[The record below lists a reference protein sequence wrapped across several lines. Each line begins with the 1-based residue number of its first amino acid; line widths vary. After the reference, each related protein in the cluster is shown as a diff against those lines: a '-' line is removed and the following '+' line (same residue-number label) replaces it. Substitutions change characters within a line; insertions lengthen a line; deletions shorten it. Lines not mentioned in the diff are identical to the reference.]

1 MKDKFLRT
9 LQGAVQRVM
18 ESAVI
23 DRGWKIIRNRY
34 FRKQVESALRHPLP
48 PVLVYQ
54 MAKVASRGVSDALQ
68 GRHDLG
74 VLHFHFC
81 DPDYSLY
88 THRQLFS
95 AEGLPQNGPTEMT
108 ALNRR
113 WQRFLT
119 SQLRGPTDNMVH
131 GRAIH
136 ERLIKPRH
144 KAFVITLV
152 REPIARN
159 ISSYF
164 HNLNI
169 YWRQRDA
176 HANVPFDKLVEGFVS
191 YPLNAV
197 PLEWFDREFKPAL
210 GIDIYEHPFPR
221 EQGFMRFSTD
231 HYEVLVMR
239 HDLDDRQKERCI
251 QELLGVQDV
260 AIRPVNTAAEKPY
273 AEVYRHFVENVRLPE
288 SYISEMLDSKY
299 TRHFYT
305 SEEIERV
312 RAKWLRIEN
321 QMTSPQPVS
330 LKKSAIPAL

>member
-1 MKDKFLRT
+1 MLMT
-9 LQGAVQRVM
+9 
-18 ESAVI
+18 
-23 DRGWKIIRNRY
+23 
-34 FRKQVESALRHPLP
+34 PLN
-48 PVLVYQ
+48 Q
-54 MAKVASRGVSDALQ
+54 
-68 GRHDLG
+68 
-74 VLHFHFC
+74 
-81 DPDYSLY
+81 
-88 THRQLFS
+88 
-95 AEGLPQNGPTEMT
+95 
-108 ALNRR
+108 R

-119 SQLRGPTDNMVH
+119 SQLRGPTENMVQ

-136 ERLIKPRH
+136 EQLIKPRH

-176 HANVPFDKLVEGFVS
+176 HVNVRFDRLVEGFVS

-197 PLEWFDREFKPAL
+197 PLEWFDREFKPSL

-239 HDLDDRQKERCI
+239 HDLDDRQKERCVE
-251 QELLGVQDV
+251 ELLGVQDV
-260 AIRPVNTAAEKPY
+260 VIRSVNTAAEKPY
-273 AEVYRHFVENVRLPE
+273 AEAYRHFVKNVRLPE
-288 SYISEMLDSKY
+288 SYISKMLDSKY

-305 SEEIERV
+305 SEEIERL
-312 RAKWLRIEN
+312 RAKWLRIET
-321 QMTSPQPVS
+321 QMTSPQTSPQS
-330 LKKSAIPAL
+330 KSATAQ

>member
-1 MKDKFLRT
+1 MKNEVLRKSEE
-9 LQGAVQRVM
+9 AVQRLM
-18 ESAVI
+18 QFAVV
-23 DRGWKIIRNRY
+23 RHGWKIIRNRY
-34 FRKQVESALRHPLP
+34 FRKQVESALRQPLP

-54 MAKVASRGVSDALQ
+54 MAKVASRGIADALL
-68 GRHDLG
+68 GRHDLS
-74 VLHFHFC
+74 VLHFHFT
-81 DPDYSLY
+81 DPDNSAYM
-88 THRQLFS
+88 HRQLFG
-95 AEGLPQNGPTEMT
+95 AKGLQQHGPTDPMVMT

-119 SQLRGPTDNMVH
+119 SQQRGPSDSEVM

-136 ERLIKPRH
+136 ERLIKPGH

-164 HNLNI
+164 HHLNI
-169 YWRQRDA
+169 IWRQRDA
-176 HANVPFDKLVEGFVS
+176 HANVPFDRLVEGFLS
-191 YPLNAV
+191 YPLSAV
-197 PLEWFDREFKPAL
+197 PLEWFDREFKAAL
-210 GIDIYEHPFPR
+210 SIDIYEHPFPR
-221 EQGFMRFSTD
+221 EQGFMRLSTD

-273 AEVYRHFVENVRLPE
+273 AEVYRHFVETVRLPE

-305 SEEIERV
+305 SEEIERL

-321 QMTSPQPVS
+321 QITSPQTSPGS
-330 LKKSAIPAL
+330 SP